1 MASVTVGLNRYF
13 TLIER
18 SVPTKVGT
26 FIRWLREPSKLW
38 SRIIVAGVLILGGI
52 FSFLPLFG
60 LWMLPLGLLLIAQD
74 MPILQKPLLAMLR
87 WIEMKWKRLRR
98 RFRTRPRPIVAKQ
111 PEWRDRSARR
121 GGSPYLE
128 RCG

>member
-1 MASVTVGLNRYF
+1 MTSVEVGLNRYF

-18 SVPTKVGT
+18 RVPTKVGT
-26 FIRWLREPSKLW
+26 FIRWLREPSNIW
-38 SRIIVAGVLILGGI
+38 VRFVFAGVLVLGGI

-74 MPILQKPLLAMLR
+74 IPILQKPLLAALR

-98 RFRTRPRPIVAKQ
+98 RFRTRPP
-111 PEWRDRSARR
+111 
-121 GGSPYLE
+121 
-128 RCG
+128 